1 MGRRYIE
8 VFSAKKQDYYAA
20 CQAALALSRGEVVGA
35 GSAGA
40 NAGDDAQAGG
50 VRAGGGGGGG
60 GAGGAAGSGQGGH
73 GGGRGNGSQRVEA
86 EHTGV
91 LKVGG
96 ARANAHALARSLA
109 RSLFR
114 RPCWSASVRP
124 DRPLDLSRAST
135 RTTTPC
141 APPR

>member
-35 GSAGA
+35 GGAGA

-109 RSLFR
+109 L
-114 RPCWSASVRP
+114 PEAV
-124 DRPLDLSRAST
+124 LVGQRASRSPSRPFSRLHT
-135 RTTTPC
+135 HYHTLH
-141 APPR
+141 PPR